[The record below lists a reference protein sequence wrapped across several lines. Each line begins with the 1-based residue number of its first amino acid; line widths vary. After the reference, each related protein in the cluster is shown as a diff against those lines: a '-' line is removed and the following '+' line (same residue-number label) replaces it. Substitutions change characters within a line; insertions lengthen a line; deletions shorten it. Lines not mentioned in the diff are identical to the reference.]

1 MPQPCVL
8 ILDDDED
15 LRDVLGT
22 TVEEVFGWSW
32 IGVSSVPA
40 MIDLGQRALGS
51 DLAILDINLG
61 LDQPSGL
68 DAFAWLGEHHFKGR
82 IIFLTGHAASHPLV
96 DKAQHE
102 QLASIYQK
110 PLTVGEIG
118 RLLSPEAK

>member
-1 MPQPCVL
+1 MPQRCVL

-32 IGVSSVPA
+32 LGVSSVGA
-40 MIDLGQRALGS
+40 MIDLGTRALTS

-68 DAFAWLGEHHFKGR
+68 DAFAWLVEHHYRGR
-82 IIFLTGHAASHPLV
+82 VIFLTGHAATHPLV
-96 DKAQHE
+96 DKAQRQ

-110 PLTVGEIG
+110 PLSIGELG
-118 RLLSPEAK
+118 RLLSTEVR

>member
-1 MPQPCVL
+1 MAQRCVL

-22 TVEEVFGWSW
+22 TVEEVFGWTW
-32 IGVSSVPA
+32 LGVSSVGA
-40 MIDLGQRALGS
+40 MIELGTRALTS

-68 DAFAWLGEHHFKGR
+68 DALSWLGEHHYRGR
-82 IIFLTGHAASHPLV
+82 IVFLTGHAASHPLV
-96 DKAQHE
+96 DKAQRE

-110 PLTVGEIG
+110 PLSIGELG
-118 RLLSPEAK
+118 RLLSIEAR